1 MQIYFEQEGDLQKTS
16 LAAILKSLCD
26 RSETGMLSLD
36 RGLMKKSIFYN
47 SGNIV
52 FATSNWENDR
62 LGTYLFRNGILSY
75 EDFERSSGLMTPNRR
90 HGEILVELGIIARRN
105 LNWAVK
111 EQVKEIIMSLFLW
124 DRGNFTFISMGPLED
139 ESITLKTKTLDLIL
153 EGTRR
158 VQDWCIVR
166 REVGSLENRYRSCPD
181 AGKILESLYMKPK
194 EKKVLELLR
203 EARSVQEICRDLSC
217 GDFEI
222 CRILMGLQ
230 SVGIIE
236 KTARPVE
243 VH

>member
-1 MQIYFEQEGDLQKTS
+1 MQIYFEQEGDLQNSS
-16 LAAILKSLCD
+16 LAVILKSLCD

-36 RGLMKKSIFYN
+36 RGRMKKSIFFN

-75 EDFERSSGLMTPNRR
+75 EDFERSSKLMTPNRR
-90 HGEILVELGIIARRN
+90 HGEILVDLGIITRRN

-111 EQVKEIIMSLFLW
+111 EQVKEIIMSLFHW
-124 DRGNFTFISMGPLED
+124 DRGNFSFISMGPLED

-158 VQDWCIVR
+158 VQDWRIVR
-166 REVGSLENRYRSCPD
+166 REIGSLETYYRCCPEI
-181 AGKILESLYMKPK
+181 GKLQESIYMKPK
-194 EKKVLELLR
+194 EKKVMEILR
-203 EARSVQEICRDLSC
+203 KARSVQEVCRELSF

-222 CRILMGLQ
+222 CRILMGLK

-236 KTARPVE
+236 KAVQPVE

>member
-16 LAAILKSLCD
+16 LAVILKSLCD

-36 RGLMKKSIFYN
+36 QGLMKKSVFFN

-62 LGTYLFRNGILSY
+62 LGTFLFRNGILSC
-75 EDFERSSGLMTPNRR
+75 EDFERSSELMTPNRR
-90 HGEILVELGIIARRN
+90 HGEILVELGIISRRN

-124 DRGNFTFISMGPLED
+124 DRGSFTFISMGPLKD
-139 ESITLKTKTLDLIL
+139 ESIMLKTQTLDLIL

-158 VQDWCIVR
+158 VEDWRIIR
-166 REVGSLENRYRSCPD
+166 REIGPLENRYRCRPD
-181 AGKILESLYMKPK
+181 AGKIQESLYLKPK
-194 EKKVLELLR
+194 EKKVLETLR
-203 EARSVQEICRDLSC
+203 EVRSIQEICRELSF

-230 SVGIIE
+230 TVGMI
-236 KTARPVE
+236 KKAAQPVE
-243 VH
+243 TI